1 MACKITIEDNPILEE
16 KRLKVEN
23 GDVVV
28 LPLHLNKEEAIN
40 IPDIYNLEGFYV
52 ARGVTILYVTNGEIF
67 ITPHTQKAVKL
78 LKDAGFQ
85 PRGIYFPLSGKS
97 AYPKRCKE
105 AWKALQEKAK
115 FEMWNVSSKRPV
127 NWSFLL

>member
-1 MACKITIEDNPILEE
+1 MACKITIEDNPIPEE

-23 GDVVV
+23 GDIVV

-52 ARGVTILYVTNGEIF
+52 ARGVTILYVMNGEIF

-85 PRGIYFPLSGKS
+85 PRGIYFPLSDKS
-97 AYPKRCKE
+97 SYPKKCKE
-105 AWKALQEKAK
+105 EWKALLEKAK